1 MAWWLLLALSA
12 LPAWAG
18 PPAWSLDPV
27 HTRVLVAVDHAG
39 FSTALGTLSG
49 ATGVLHYEPGDWAGA
64 RVEVEIPL
72 QRLDF
77 GDAAWN
83 RAVLGRGL
91 LDAEGHP
98 VARFRSTRV
107 EPVDERHAR
116 VAGLLQLR
124 GVEREVVLD
133 VRMNAA
139 RRHPMPPFRRT
150 VGFSASAALNR
161 SDFGVDAWPSMI
173 GDRVELRIEAEAT
186 RSRGGRDDAPD
197 ARVPAQAADATSSDD
212 ASPAS
217 PSSDPDPDLDPEP
230 GP

>member
-1 MAWWLLLALSA
+1 M
-12 LPAWAG
+12 
-18 PPAWSLDPV
+18 
-27 HTRVLVAVDHAG
+27 
-39 FSTALGTLSG
+39 
-49 ATGVLHYEPGDWAGA
+49 PGDWTGA
-64 RVEVEIPL
+64 EVEVEIPL

-83 RAVLGRGL
+83 RATLGRGL
-91 LDAEGHP
+91 LDASTYP

-107 EPVDERHAR
+107 EPIDERHAR
-116 VAGLLQLR
+116 VAGVLNLR
-124 GVEREVVLD
+124 GIEREVVLE

-139 RRHPMPPFRRT
+139 RRHPLPPFRRT
-150 VGFSASAALNR
+150 VGFSAATVLSRRA
-161 SDFGVDAWPSMI
+161 FGVDAWPWRI
-173 GDRVELRIEAEAT
+173 GDRVERRIEAEAP

-197 ARVPAQAADATSSDD
+197 APGPAQAADATSSDD